1 MRSTT
6 KLMKNWQF
14 TGPDGKTTAVDLPHT
29 WNNIDGQDG
38 GNDYWRGTCI
48 YKTRFAAPA
57 FDKNTQQ
64 VWLQFE
70 GVNASA
76 KVTLNGVEVARHDG
90 GYSTF
95 RADVTALLAD
105 SNELIVEADN
115 SKNDR
120 VYPQKADFTFY
131 GGIYRDV
138 SLLVVNRNHIA
149 LDYLGGPGVQITPT
163 VNGANAD
170 IEVKTWMEGDGE
182 VEFSIYDAA
191 GAEVLTGKGLDT
203 TVTLE
208 HPHLWDGVRDPY
220 LYTCAVRLVLNGE
233 VQDEVRQRF
242 GVRSFSVDPK
252 QGFFLNGRPYPLH
265 GVSRH
270 QDRKGLGNAITREM
284 HDEDMQLIKELGA
297 NTIRLAHYQHDPF
310 FYALCDREGMV
321 IWAEI
326 PFISLYIPDPAADEN
341 LLSQMREL
349 ILQNYNHPSI
359 CFWGVANEIGI
370 GGESEAMFHIV
381 HRLHELCKQLDPSR
395 LTGIANVG
403 MTPTS
408 SQLFRL
414 TDVTAYNEYKGW
426 YEGTVED
433 HGAFCDERHGQIPD
447 IPMAI
452 SEYGAEAVLR
462 WHSPA
467 PKVKDYTEEYQ
478 SIVHEKAYRALQERP
493 YIWATW
499 LWNMFDFAVDVRNE
513 GGG

>member
-14 TGPDGKTTAVDLPHT
+14 TGPDGKTAAVDLPHT

-76 KVTLNGVEVARHDG
+76 KVTLNGVEAARHDG

-191 GAEVLTGKGLDT
+191 GAEVLTGKGRDT

-252 QGFFLNGRPYPLH
+252 RGFFLNGRPYPLH

-297 NTIRLAHYQHDPF
+297 NTIRLAHYQHDTSTTS
-310 FYALCDREGMV
+310 AMR
-321 IWAEI
+321 
-326 PFISLYIPDPAADEN
+326 PAW
-341 LLSQMREL
+341 SSGPRSPTF
-349 ILQNYNHPSI
+349 PST
-359 CFWGVANEIGI
+359 C
-370 GGESEAMFHIV
+370 
-381 HRLHELCKQLDPSR
+381 
-395 LTGIANVG
+395 
-403 MTPTS
+403 
-408 SQLFRL
+408 
-414 TDVTAYNEYKGW
+414 
-426 YEGTVED
+426 
-433 HGAFCDERHGQIPD
+433 
-447 IPMAI
+447 PMA
-452 SEYGAEAVLR
+452 
-462 WHSPA
+462 
-467 PKVKDYTEEYQ
+467 VKTR
-478 SIVHEKAYRALQERP
+478 SAR
-493 YIWATW
+493 
-499 LWNMFDFAVDVRNE
+499 
-513 GGG
+513 